1 MPPFT
6 SLFVWTREVN
16 GGFPVYYIFNH
27 YHDTGFISSCDMN
40 VLFVISLEN
49 NESRIG
55 LCCPFFLFIRKW
67 HI

>member
-1 MPPFT
+1 MRDV
-6 SLFVWTREVN
+6 S

-27 YHDTGFISSCDMN
+27 DNDTGFISSCDMN